1 LDEAVKIKDW
11 LSTKFA
17 DERVRYILVG
27 AVNTLFGFLFFVG
40 SYLLLKDYA
49 HYLVIF
55 LFVQVVAVT
64 FSHFMQRK
72 IVWKSNAVYFPEL
85 MRFSLTY
92 VFAAILNVGLLWLSQ
107 EFFSQTVLLSQFIIG
122 TLLIP
127 VMFLFQKYWTFH
139 SRHEHKK
146 NS

>member
-1 LDEAVKIKDW
+1 MNLKDW
-11 LSTKFA
+11 FSAKFA
-17 DERVRYILVG
+17 DERVRYLLVG
-27 AVNTLFGFLFFVG
+27 AMNTLFGFLFFVG
-40 SYLLLKDYA
+40 SYLLLEDYA

-85 MRFSLTY
+85 MRFSSTY
-92 VFAAILNVGLLWLSQ
+92 VFAAFLNAGLLWLSQ
-107 EFFSQTVLLSQFIIG
+107 ELFSQTVLLSQFIIG

-127 VMFLFQKYWTFH
+127 LMYVLQKYWTFQ
-139 SRHEHKK
+139 SRHEFKK
-146 NS
+146 DS

>member
-1 LDEAVKIKDW
+1 MDAALNLNYW
-11 LSTKFA
+11 FSTKFA

-27 AVNTLFGFLFFVG
+27 AVNTLFGFLFFVC
-40 SYLLLKDYA
+40 SYFLLEDYA

-72 IVWKSNAVYFPEL
+72 IVWKSNAFYFPEL
-85 MRFSLTY
+85 MRFSSTY
-92 VFAAILNVGLLWLSQ
+92 IFAAFLNAGLLWLSQ
-107 EFFSQTVLLSQFIIG
+107 EFFSETVLLSQFIIG

-127 VMFLFQKYWTFH
+127 LMYVFQKYWTFH
-139 SRHEHKK
+139 SMHQ
-146 NS
+146 